1 MTVSDRAS
9 ALIKLG
15 GKKYLDVSSMPDLF
29 HFLQDFGKSIG
40 SKLGLAVR
48 RQAIKVKEIEQANS
62 ELLIANGE
70 NTDTNAMAIS
80 AFKALEEQKNKLAKL
95 QQSQTTYQ
103 IERENINKIVH
114 PFDEEDH
121 FVVESTVGKMLTQTF
136 VRINQVVNGLTEVK
150 IEMGVDKAQ
159 KILKQIPDL
168 AKGIRSWQIFIE
180 IQVKALEHNRQIF
193 ADAMAWRKW
202 IMEVLLPFVYWQIHI
217 SKCSTRKRDKNLN
230 DYYKQRAEQ
239 AQQRWENHTKTRC
252 LTDEDKEF
260 YVGWAFEQAAT
271 FQRASSQVEGRN
283 GYLAFVHHAHKGI
296 SDRRRKVLTVVHN
309 FDIRRKDGKTPAQR
323 LFKKEFS
330 NLFEFILDNVTD
342 LPKPRKRK
350 VSL

>member
-1 MTVSDRAS
+1 
-9 ALIKLG
+9 
-15 GKKYLDVSSMPDLF
+15 
-29 HFLQDFGKSIG
+29 
-40 SKLGLAVR
+40 
-48 RQAIKVKEIEQANS
+48 
-62 ELLIANGE
+62 
-70 NTDTNAMAIS
+70 
-80 AFKALEEQKNKLAKL
+80 
-95 QQSQTTYQ
+95 
-103 IERENINKIVH
+103 
-114 PFDEEDH
+114 
-121 FVVESTVGKMLTQTF
+121 
-136 VRINQVVNGLTEVK
+136 
-150 IEMGVDKAQ
+150 MGVDKAQ

-193 ADAMAWRKW
+193 ADATAWRKW

-283 GYLAFVHHAHKGI
+283 ACPDTSVGYLAFVHHAHKGI